1 MKYVKFLVA
10 LLAACMFVV
19 PAFSMPNFGDN
30 AKDGKALI
38 DAPCQGPAAPEDPHG
53 PQPCDCKDK
62 KAPKS
67 MMGGKCDKP
76 MMGPEGDKAAPKCM
90 MPEKAPCGEQ
100 APKMDAKE
108 EKPMMDEQGPKM
120 DDKAPCGEQAPK
132 MDAKEEKPMMDEQ
145 GPKMDDKAPCG
156 EQALK
161 MDKMAPCGHA
171 PKSMMGGKFA
181 PQDGPKG
188 GKCAPKSMMP
198 KKAPC
203 QKPFDGQD
211 DKVPMQDCPCPGK

>member
-53 PQPCDCKDK
+53 PQPCDCKEK

-132 MDAKEEKPMMDEQ
+132 MD
-145 GPKMDDKAPCG
+145 
-156 EQALK
+156 
-161 MDKMAPCGHA
+161 KMAPCGHA
-171 PKSMMGGKFA
+171 PKSMMDGKFA

-198 KKAPC
+198 EKAPC

-211 DKVPMQDCPCPGK
+211 DKAPMQDCPCPGK

>member
-10 LLAACMFVV
+10 LLAACMLVM

-38 DAPCQGPAAPEDPHG
+38 DAPCQSPAAPEDPHG
-53 PQPCDCKDK
+53 QQPCDCKDK

-76 MMGPEGDKAAPKCM
+76 MMGPEGDKFAPKSM
-90 MPEKAPCGEQ
+90 MDEKARCGEMAPKMDDKQEKPMMDEQ

-108 EKPMMDEQGPKM
+108 EKPMMDEQAPKM
-120 DDKAPCGEQAPK
+120 DDKAPCEQAPK
-132 MDAKEEKPMMDEQ
+132 MDEK
-145 GPKMDDKAPCG
+145 
-156 EQALK
+156 
-161 MDKMAPCGHA
+161 APCGHA
-171 PKSMMGGKFA
+171 PKSMMDGKFA

-198 KKAPC
+198 EKAPC

-211 DKVPMQDCPCPGK
+211 DKAPMQDCPCPGK